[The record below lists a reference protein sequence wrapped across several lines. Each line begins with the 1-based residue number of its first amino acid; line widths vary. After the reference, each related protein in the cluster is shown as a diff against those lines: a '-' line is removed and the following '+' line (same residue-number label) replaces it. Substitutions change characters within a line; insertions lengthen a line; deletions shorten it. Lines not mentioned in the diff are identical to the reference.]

1 MGFGDVRSRRQQ
13 PSLSNICQPT
23 PLPEGASLDKVMVA
37 WTWPTKV
44 EEMQSIPHARPYS
57 LQSQT
62 ISTRNEFKSSCYT
75 INLLC
80 SSPARLLSRA
90 AVRREGEKK
99 KRERDNAMFSSPIPT
114 QPYFLFAL
122 FLLDSSPCPPIQAYL
137 RKVGMYVVCKSKSIH
152 GTAHPW
158 SLPQPARRDLAQ
170 TTTLSTLVHIPILFR
185 TLAMLGS
192 SRGRLDM
199 I

>member
-1 MGFGDVRSRRQQ
+1 MLAPTACSHKQSLPGMSLNHLVT
-13 PSLSNICQPT
+13 PSICCARV
-23 PLPEGASLDKVMVA
+23 LPDCLAV
-37 WTWPTKV
+37 
-44 EEMQSIPHARPYS
+44 
-57 LQSQT
+57 
-62 ISTRNEFKSSCYT
+62 
-75 INLLC
+75 LLC
-80 SSPARLLSRA
+80 DAR
-90 AVRREGEKK
+90 GKK
-99 KRERDNAMFSSPIPT
+99 KGTRQCYVFFSNSYPT
-114 QPYFLFAL
+114 ILSFCSF
-122 FLLDSSPCPPIQAYL
+122 FLDSSPCPPIQAYP

>member
-99 KRERDNAMFSSPIPT
+99 GTRQCYVFFSNSYPT
-114 QPYFLFAL
+114 ILSFCSF
-122 FLLDSSPCPPIQAYL
+122 FLDSSPCPPIQAYL